1 MTNSSPPPLSTA
13 RPVVLQVIPALETG
27 GVERGCVDMAL
38 FLKAAGG
45 TPLVASE
52 GGRLVHELERAG
64 ITHITLPL
72 ASKNPLTMRA
82 NVTAL
87 EQVIREHD
95 VDIVHA
101 RSRAPAWS
109 AFFAARR
116 TGVHFLTT
124 FHAAY
129 NYGSRIKKFY
139 NSVMA
144 RGERVIAISEFIANH
159 IVDGYGTEPQRIR
172 IVPRGIDLLRF
183 NPDHVTTERMAT
195 LSEAWRLTDGLK
207 VILCPGRL
215 TRIKGQTVLLQA
227 LARLQRRDF
236 ICVLAGSDQGRV
248 EYSAELEKMAIDL
261 GLEGHVTMVG
271 DCTDMPTAYM
281 LADVV
286 VAPSI
291 VPEGF
296 GRTAVEAQAMGR
308 PIIASDLGGMR
319 ETVLTGET
327 GWLVAANQPDP
338 LADALNQALDLTEP
352 ERMNVAKRA
361 IAHVHGNYSTERMG
375 WATLDV
381 YAELYGAAVPW
392 NTQEG

>member
-1 MTNSSPPPLSTA
+1 M
-13 RPVVLQVIPALETG
+13 LQVIPALETG

-45 TPLVASE
+45 LPVVASE
-52 GGRLVHELERAG
+52 GGRLVHELERVG
-64 ITHITLPL
+64 IAHYTLPL
-72 ASKNPLTMRA
+72 ASKNPLTMRR
-82 NVTAL
+82 NVAAL
-87 EQVIREHD
+87 EDIIRRHNI
-95 VDIVHA
+95 DIVHA

-109 AFFAARR
+109 AFFAAKRSGAR
-116 TGVHFLTT
+116 FLTT

-129 NYGSRIKKFY
+129 NYASMPKKFY

-144 RGERVIAISEFIANH
+144 RGERIIAISQFIADH
-159 IVDGYGTEPQRIR
+159 IVQGYGVDPLRVRT
-172 IVPRGIDLLRF
+172 VPRGIDLFRF
-183 NPDHVTTERMAT
+183 NPDHVTPERMASLT
-195 LSEAWRLTDGLK
+195 TAWRLPDGRK
-207 VILCPGRL
+207 VVLCPGRL

-227 LARLQRRDF
+227 LAKLDRRDF

-248 EYSAELEKMAIDL
+248 QYSAELEQMALDL
-261 GLEGHVTMVG
+261 NLEGYVTMVG

-308 PIIASDLGGMR
+308 PIVASDLGGMR
-319 ETVLTGET
+319 ETVLPGET
-327 GWLVAANQPDP
+327 GWLVPANNADE
-338 LADALNQALDLTEP
+338 LAVALDQALSLTHEQ
-352 ERMNVAKRA
+352 RLRLATTA
-361 IAHVHGNYSTERMG
+361 ITHVHGNYSKDNMG

-381 YAELYGAAVPW
+381 YAELYGQPVPW
-392 NTQEG
+392 ALPAAS

>member
-1 MTNSSPPPLSTA
+1 M
-13 RPVVLQVIPALETG
+13 
-27 GVERGCVDMAL
+27 DMAL

-45 TPLVASE
+45 FPVVASE

-64 ITHITLPL
+64 IAHYTLPM

-82 NVTAL
+82 NVAAL
-87 EQVIREHD
+87 EDIIRRHNI
-95 VDIVHA
+95 DIVHA

-109 AFFAARR
+109 AFFAAKR
-116 TGVHFLTT
+116 TGARFLTT

-129 NYGSRIKKFY
+129 NYGSTPKKFY

-144 RGERVIAISEFIANH
+144 RGERVIAISQFIGEH
-159 IVDGYGTEPQRIR
+159 IVQDYGVDPQRVR
-172 IVPRGIDLLRF
+172 IVPRGIDLFRF
-183 NPDHVTTERMAT
+183 NPDHVTAERMAT
-195 LSEAWRLTDGLK
+195 LTTAWRLPDGHK

-227 LARLQRRDF
+227 LARLDRRDF

-248 EYSAELEKMAIDL
+248 EYSAELEQMAIDL
-261 GLEGHVTMVG
+261 KLEGHVTMVG

-308 PIIASDLGGMR
+308 PIVATNLGGMC
-319 ETVLTGET
+319 ETVLPGET
-327 GWLVAANQPDP
+327 GWLVPSGNPDE
-338 LADALNQALDLTEP
+338 LAVALDQALSLTHEQ
-352 ERMNVAKRA
+352 RLRLATSA
-361 IAHVHGNYSTERMG
+361 ITHVHGNYSKDQMG

-381 YAELYGAAVPW
+381 YAELYGQPVPW
-392 NTQEG
+392 ALPVAS